1 MGFIYFAI
9 FFLFLNQN
17 EKFYLP
23 YTHNAFIRMK
33 ISLHLY
39 LNKIGFDWAYKLGM
53 VGHICNP
60 CPQEADTGGSCVQA
74 QPGLHS
80 NILCQNTKIIKQI
93 KNK

>member
-39 LNKIGFDWAYKLGM
+39 LKKIGFDWAYKLGM

-60 CPQEADTGGSCVQA
+60 SDAGGISRRVTVQA
-74 QPGLHS
+74 SQGKKCGPPS
-80 NILCQNTKIIKQI
+80 RQ
-93 KNK
+93 